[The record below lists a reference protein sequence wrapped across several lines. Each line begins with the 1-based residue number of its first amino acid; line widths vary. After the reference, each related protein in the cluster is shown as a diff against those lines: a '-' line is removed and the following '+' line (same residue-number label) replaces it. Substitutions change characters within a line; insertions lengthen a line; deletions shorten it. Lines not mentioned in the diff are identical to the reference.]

1 MEIWGRGSSV
11 VKHVQLRAEM
21 SGGHRTQR
29 RGSWMRR
36 GDCLGDILV
45 HLSPF
50 RPLGIQLKSAAESS
64 GLPAS
69 PNQIADCV
77 GWEQGL
83 RISSQLLLLF
93 RDRTWEI
100 TDLSN
105 REDFEKCKK

>member
-1 MEIWGRGSSV
+1 M

-21 SGGHRTQR
+21 SGGHRSQR
-29 RGSWMRR
+29 RGSWKRR
-36 GDCLGDILV
+36 GDYLGDILV
-45 HLSPF
+45 HLSPL
-50 RPLGIQLKSAAESS
+50 RPLGIQLENAAESS
-64 GLPAS
+64 GPPLPAS

-83 RISSQLLLLF
+83 HICIASQLLLLF
-93 RDRTWEI
+93 RDHTWEI